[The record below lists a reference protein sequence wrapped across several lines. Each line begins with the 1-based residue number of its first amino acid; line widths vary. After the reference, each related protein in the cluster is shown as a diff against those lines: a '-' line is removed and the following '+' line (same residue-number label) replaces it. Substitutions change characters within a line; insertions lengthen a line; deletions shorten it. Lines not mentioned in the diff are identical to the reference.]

1 MNNKD
6 QIAFGLLGLVVGAAI
21 TAGVFLS
28 MQGDAHTTTYDVPES
43 TTATAPSSAMDH
55 SNMTTAMHGMT
66 SALEGKAG
74 DEFDKQF
81 LSEMIEHHEGAV
93 VMAQQVLATSK
104 RPELI
109 KLANDIIS
117 AQTTEIAAMKS
128 WQTNWFGR

>member
-1 MNNKD
+1 MNNKN
-6 QIAFGLLGLVVGAAI
+6 QIVFALLGLVVGAAI

-28 MQGDAHTTTYDVPES
+28 MQSTEHTSTNDVMEPVTTT
-43 TTATAPSSAMDH
+43 APSAMDH
-55 SNMTTAMHGMT
+55 STMTTAMHGMT
-66 SALEGKAG
+66 TALEGKTG

-93 VMAQQVLATSK
+93 VMARQVLATSK

-117 AQTTEIAAMKS
+117 AQTTEISTMKS
-128 WQTNWFGR
+128 WQNDWFGR